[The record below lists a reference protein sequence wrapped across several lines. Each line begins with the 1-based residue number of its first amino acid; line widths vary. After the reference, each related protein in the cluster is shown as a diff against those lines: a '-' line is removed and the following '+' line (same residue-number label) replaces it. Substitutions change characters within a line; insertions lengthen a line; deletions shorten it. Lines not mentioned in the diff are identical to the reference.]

1 MKRNPTLQQNEDVDD
16 QYDFLNQMLKAIKKY
31 EAVAAT
37 GVDEGWGVSN
47 MLDNAYKRKWSRKRG
62 GIISNE

>member
-47 MLDNAYKRKWSRKRG
+47 MLDNAYKRK
-62 GIISNE
+62 